1 MNAERRF
8 PVSWPRAVRGYSL
21 FELVIVI
28 AGVGIL
34 AAALAPVALHQIRTH
49 ALVRSQQA
57 AIDDLRYAV
66 RRIARELQHA
76 TWAAGVPAI
85 HAGCGTQGL
94 EFTRQLGGE
103 AAFRVSLQLQ
113 GTDLWMRAH
122 PEGSAAS
129 EPVLLLQ
136 GVVDVRFTC
145 EPQGWVMGTTGEP
158 ELTVMIETESVAG
171 LRQVQSQRVELKR
184 KVFS

>member
-1 MNAERRF
+1 
-8 PVSWPRAVRGYSL
+8 
-21 FELVIVI
+21 
-28 AGVGIL
+28 
-34 AAALAPVALHQIRTH
+34 
-49 ALVRSQQA
+49 
-57 AIDDLRYAV
+57 
-66 RRIARELQHA
+66 
-76 TWAAGVPAI
+76 VPAI
-85 HAGCGTQGL
+85 PPGCGTPGL
-94 EFTRQLGGE
+94 ESPRHLGGY